1 MAYIKEITI
10 GMETS
15 IKMAEYQYK
24 KPRLDIKV
32 ILEEGDDFK
41 EVLIKAKQT
50 LKEEIKRI
58 ENEF

>member
-1 MAYIKEITI
+1 MAYIKEIII

-32 ILEEGDDFK
+32 ILEEGDDFEK
-41 EVLIKAKQT
+41 VLNKAKQT